1 MLLAPRIKKTLI
13 CYLSFLQFA
22 THQYRGALAVNSPTR
37 RTPQFHIM
45 TPRTSSSVSNRNND
59 DSAAMRDL
67 KEKIV
72 SQAAEIEKLKKQIA
86 PKKSAAVSGHGAHGG
101 GGEEDVEGYLQRS
114 FFTLASHRVGW
125 LSLFL
130 CSLSLTAI
138 IMNGFEHTLS
148 RQIELAYFVP
158 LLAGHGGNTG
168 GQTVG
173 TVLSAISKGSIKL
186 SDAPRVIFKEASSGF
201 LAGSILGLMV
211 GPIAHYVMG
220 ISMHVSAVVTCTLPV
235 TSTIAGTLGS
245 TIPFFCLVLGIDPA
259 LVSAP
264 AMTSFVDVSGLLC
277 YFILAKHIFALFNVD
292 F

>member
-1 MLLAPRIKKTLI
+1 
-13 CYLSFLQFA
+13 
-22 THQYRGALAVNSPTR
+22 
-37 RTPQFHIM
+37 M
-45 TPRTSSSVSNRNND
+45 TPRTSTSASSRND
-59 DSAAMRDL
+59 DSAVMREL
-67 KEKIV
+67 KEKILA
-72 SQAAEIEKLKKQIA
+72 QAAEIDKLKKQLA
-86 PKKSAAVSGHGAHGG
+86 PKKSVSGGHGAHGG
-101 GGEEDVEGYLQRS
+101 GEEEDVQGYLQRS

-125 LSLFL
+125 LGLFL

-173 TVLSAISKGSIKL
+173 TVLSALSERTIKL
-186 SDAPRVIFKEASSGF
+186 SDAPRIVFKEASSG
-201 LAGSILGLMV
+201 LVAGTILGVMV
-211 GPIAHYVMG
+211 GPIAHFVMG
-220 ISMHVSAVVTCTLPV
+220 ISLHVSAVVTCTLPL

-245 TIPFFCLVLGIDPA
+245 TIPFLCLLLGIDPA

-264 AMTSFVDVSGLLC
+264 AMTSFVDVAGLLC
-277 YFILAKHIFALFNVD
+277 YFILAKHIFALFDVD